1 MSKAKQIIKLEEQIF
16 SMKRQLVTAKERLQS
31 LKSGQNTYTTAHCQQ
46 IINETPNSTVLMD
59 SWREIYSAD
68 DSRDLDALEVAV
80 KKHGQLFG
88 RGFAKD
94 AEQRV
99 REILAKRKAA

>member
-16 SMKRQLVTAKERLQS
+16 SMKRQLVTAKERLQN
-31 LKSGQNTYTTAHCQQ
+31 LKNGHNTYTTAHCQQ
-46 IINETPNSTVLMD
+46 IINETPNSTILMD

-68 DSRDLDALEVAV
+68 DSRNSEELEEAI
-80 KKHGQLFG
+80 KAHCQLFG
-88 RGFAKD
+88 RGFAKG